1 MSAAAAAPISPQ
13 HAPLTPPTTGSPGP
27 VSPASSGAA
36 ADPNGP
42 AQSAAGPAR
51 RKTSRRA
58 NTAER
63 RATHNAVERQR
74 RETLNGRF
82 LDLAALLP
90 NLASVRRPSKS
101 AIVNSSIALIHTQRR
116 ARALAGRELRV
127 LKAETDALRREL
139 NEWRDR
145 ANLPRVDEG
154 PRSAEFQALMV
165 LDDADEAGEDE
176 VRRAYEMAAIPCGG
190 DDDGLEYDSY
200 EAQPVPPS
208 AHPDFHAQQ
217 QQQQQQQALHPQLHA
232 AALHMQQ
239 QHQAALQQQP
249 RPMSVHIPTQAHFDQ
264 QTAAQLFAEP
274 AGMSPTADKV
284 AAWQLLQHQ
293 QQQQQYHH
301 QQQQH
306 QQQMFTP
313 PPSSHGQRF
322 APYPPAPPPPQPVQF
337 RSDDDASSVS
347 SARSSGSPP
356 TQTGQFDMPPTL
368 AAGATPADFA
378 RFWAQPQQPAT
389 VNAPFG
395 QPNKVGYPMGFAM

>member
-1 MSAAAAAPISPQ
+1 MSSAAAPAPISPQ

-36 ADPNGP
+36 ADPSGA

-190 DDDGLEYDSY
+190 DDDGLEYDGY
-200 EAQPVPPS
+200 DAPPVAPPPPS
-208 AHPDFHAQQ
+208 AHADFHAQQ
-217 QQQQQQQALHPQLHA
+217 LQA

-239 QHQAALQQQP
+239 QHQAALQQQQQQAGP
-249 RPMSVHIPTQAHFDQ
+249 RPMSVHIPPQAHFDQ

-293 QQQQQYHH
+293 QQQQQPQYHH
-301 QQQQH
+301 HPHPQQPQH

-322 APYPPAPPPPQPVQF
+322 APYPAAPAPVQQF

-378 RFWAQPQQPAT
+378 RFWAPPPQQ
-389 VNAPFG
+389 PFG
-395 QPNKVGYPMGFAM
+395 QPKAGYPMGFAM